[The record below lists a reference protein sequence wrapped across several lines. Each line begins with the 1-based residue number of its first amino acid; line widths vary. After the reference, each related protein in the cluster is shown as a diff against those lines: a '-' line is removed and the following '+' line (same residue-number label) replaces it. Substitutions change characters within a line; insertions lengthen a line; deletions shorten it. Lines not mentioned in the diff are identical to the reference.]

1 MIKKKIKKKIIAILA
16 PVVLVAG
23 FVIVIVCALVSLDF
37 FGTNETDGY
46 IEENEAYA
54 DDYKAVLN
62 QNIKYGNG
70 YVSLSRILYFYLE
83 NDSLTFKEI
92 YTDNLDKETKKQL
105 PISEVCILPKYK
117 SMTACKTDE
126 ILDSSQSDEEVNKP
140 FTAPLKISNMNVTSF
155 FMEERTVYGK
165 ADVHHAWDLSSPN
178 NTPVYATC
186 DGEVTSVSFPYSQ
199 NIIDTSGG
207 GGNQIK
213 IKCEVDEDT
222 TYEVWYAHLYPN
234 SSKVK
239 VGDKVKSWQQ
249 IAEVGTTGYSTGPHL
264 HYQVS
269 KDGNTVDGMSL
280 IDFTD
285 TNSETITK
293 PYFDNNL
300 SPYPNLNGYAPY
312 GN

>member
-1 MIKKKIKKKIIAILA
+1 
-16 PVVLVAG
+16 
-23 FVIVIVCALVSLDF
+23 
-37 FGTNETDGY
+37 
-46 IEENEAYA
+46 
-54 DDYKAVLN
+54 
-62 QNIKYGNG
+62 
-70 YVSLSRILYFYLE
+70 
-83 NDSLTFKEI
+83 
-92 YTDNLDKETKKQL
+92 
-105 PISEVCILPKYK
+105 
-117 SMTACKTDE
+117 MTACKTDE
-126 ILDSSQSDEEVNKP
+126 ILDSSQRDEDVNKP

-300 SPYPNLNGYAPY
+300 SPYPNLNGYTPY